1 MTRPNKH
8 IRPKKS
14 GPAKTS
20 FGLKSG
26 HGQPTVPP
34 PTALFGD
41 AVLFLNQC
49 GCAGWPAPLSF
60 ATPLDSFLTSYER
73 TQVLF

>member
-14 GPAKTS
+14 VPAKTS
-20 FGLKSG
+20 LGLKSG

-41 AVLFLNQC
+41 AVLFLNQY
-49 GCAGWPAPLSF
+49 GCAGWSAPLSF
-60 ATPLDSFLTSYER
+60 ATPLDSFSHI
-73 TQVLF
+73 V